1 MADEKKLLEKAFNNL
16 HMKTK
21 GEVGGKTPGTVNE
34 PECLNMRL
42 DKNNPPSTTL
52 EQIRDYIA
60 KTDLP
65 SWEVNHLRDEIN
77 RILNYHEG
85 NVQINLH
92 GNPTSACKPDH
103 IKNTQQ
109 DNDEHL
115 GTSDIRS
122 YNIGDSDYS
131 KHKIQPWDIWE
142 DYKLNPWD
150 ADIVKRTLRTKQ
162 EPGKS
167 KEESRILDYRKI
179 IHVAQERIR
188 QIQTNGHV

>member
-1 MADEKKLLEKAFNNL
+1 MIDEKKLLETALSN
-16 HMKTK
+16 
-21 GEVGGKTPGTVNE
+21 
-34 PECLNMRL
+34 L
-42 DKNNPPSTTL
+42 DKNNDKHREKGFAAFNEPASLDMHLNPENHPTITL
-52 EQIRDYIA
+52 EQIRDYVA

-65 SWEVNHLRDEIN
+65 AWEMNYLRDEIN
-77 RILNYHEG
+77 RILNTFKDPMVDQNET
-85 NVQINLH
+85 
-92 GNPTSACKPDH
+92 PP
-103 IKNTQQ
+103 NTEKKQ
-109 DNDEHL
+109 
-115 GTSDIRS
+115 TPDIRS

-162 EPGKS
+162 EPGMS
-167 KEESRILDYRKI
+167 MEESRILDYRKI

>member
-1 MADEKKLLEKAFNNL
+1 MANEKNLLETAMSNL
-16 HMKTK
+16 
-21 GEVGGKTPGTVNE
+21 N
-34 PECLNMRL
+34 
-42 DKNNPPSTTL
+42 KNNDKHREKGFAAFDLDMHLNPENHPTTTM
-52 EQIRDYIA
+52 EQIRDYVA

-65 SWEVNHLRDEIN
+65 AWEVNYLRDEIN
-77 RILNYHEG
+77 RIMDYNTD
-85 NVQINLH
+85 NVAIH
-92 GNPTSACKPDH
+92 VHDNPTSTCTPDH
-103 IKNTQQ
+103 IKNTPQ
-109 DNDEHL
+109 DHDGHL

-122 YNIGDSDYS
+122 YNIGNSDYS

-142 DYKLNPWD
+142 DYNLNPWD

-167 KEESRILDYRKI
+167 PEESRILDYRKI

>member
-1 MADEKKLLEKAFNNL
+1 MADEKKLMEKAFNNL
-16 HMKTK
+16 NMKTK
-21 GEVGGKTPGTVNE
+21 GEHGGKTPGTVNE

-52 EQIRDYIA
+52 EQIRDYIT

-65 SWEVNHLRDEIN
+65 SWEVNYLRDEIN
-77 RILNYHEG
+77 RILNHHEG
-85 NVQINLH
+85 DVQINLH
-92 GNPTSACKPDH
+92 GNPTSTYNPDH

-109 DNDEHL
+109 NNDEHPE
-115 GTSDIRS
+115 TPDIRS

-167 KEESRILDYRKI
+167 PEESRILDYRKI